1 VNSEYDYV
9 IAGAGSAGC
18 ALAARLAEDPAV
30 KVCLLEA
37 GGNGRSLFIRMP
49 AGNGFIFGN
58 PRLDWG
64 FESLPQASLN
74 GRRIYFP
81 RGKALGGSSIM
92 NGMIYMRGVA
102 RDYDGWRQAGL
113 QGWGFADLL
122 PYFRR
127 SQGAVDR
134 GAPWHGVDGPLRT
147 GLSANFATLERAF
160 IDAAVA
166 CGHTLLDDFN
176 GPERTG
182 VARTDSTVYRGV
194 RQSSAIAYLEKPPA
208 NLTIL
213 TGRHSARI
221 MLDGLRAVGVETLAG
236 EQIRARREVII
247 SQGAFGTP
255 QTLML
260 SGIGPA
266 DHLSSHGIKTV
277 VDLPGVG
284 ENLADHVDVSMQYG
298 SGRMD
303 LSLARHQRL
312 DRALALMIRWLLTG
326 KGPGGGA
333 FFSAVLFHAFEDRA
347 LPELEVFMT
356 PMVVE
361 ENLTNGALE
370 ATPVLQ
376 RLGRRLLVRGRKVAQ
391 PGVQIDINL
400 ERPRSLGRVRL
411 ASSDPARHPLIDPN
425 YLSAPED
432 LEALLRGVK
441 VMREVMAQPQIAQY
455 LCGELGAWKD
465 AHSDAEVIAAIRAT
479 AYTGH
484 HPCSTARMG
493 ADSDPRAVLDD
504 QLRVKG
510 VDNLRV
516 CDASAMPSQ
525 ITGNPNATVIAMA
538 EKAADMIL
546 GRAPLPAEDPRDATR
561 PRAIGA
567 KPGRKNPA
575 PVS

>member
-1 VNSEYDYV
+1 VNSEFDYV
-9 IAGAGSAGC
+9 VAGAGSAGC

-37 GGNGRSLFIRMP
+37 GGSGRNLFIRMP

-58 PRLDWG
+58 RRLDWG
-64 FESLPQASLN
+64 FESLPQAALN

-102 RDYDGWRQAGL
+102 RDYDGWRDAGL
-113 QGWGFADLL
+113 PGWGFADLL

-127 SQGAVDR
+127 SQGAVNR
-134 GAPWHGVDGPLRT
+134 AAPWHGVDGPLKT
-147 GLSANFATLERAF
+147 ELSANYATLERAF

-166 CGHTLLDDFN
+166 AGHRRLDDFN
-176 GPERTG
+176 GPQRTG
-182 VARTDSTVYRGV
+182 VARTDSTVHRGV
-194 RQSSAIAYLEKPPA
+194 RQSSAIAYLDKPPA

-213 TGRHSARI
+213 TCRHIARI
-221 MLDGLRAVGVETLAG
+221 VLEGRRAVGLETVAG
-236 EQIRARREVII
+236 ERIRARREVIV

-266 DHLSSHGIKTV
+266 DHLSSCGIKTV

-298 SGRMD
+298 SERMD
-303 LSLARHQRL
+303 LSLARYQRL
-312 DRALALMIRWLLTG
+312 DRAVALMARWLLTRR
-326 KGPGGGA
+326 GPGAGA
-333 FFSAVLFHAFEDRA
+333 FFSAVLFHAFEDPE

-356 PMVVE
+356 PMVVD
-361 ENLTNGALE
+361 ENLTNGEAE

-376 RLGRRLLVRGRKVAQ
+376 RLGRRLLVRGRKLAR

-411 ASSDPARHPLIDPN
+411 ASSDPNQHPLIDPN
-425 YLSAPED
+425 YFSAPED
-432 LEALLRGVK
+432 LDVLLRGVK

-455 LCGELGAWKD
+455 LSGELGAWKN
-465 AHSDAEVIAAIRAT
+465 AKSDAKIIQAIRAT

-493 ADSDPRAVLDD
+493 AGNDPGAVLDE
-504 QLRVKG
+504 QLRVMG
-510 VDNLRV
+510 VENLRV

-525 ITGNPNATVIAMA
+525 ITGNLNATVIAMA

-546 GRAPLPAEDPRDATR
+546 GRSPLPAEDPRK
-561 PRAIGA
+561 AI
-567 KPGRKNPA
+567 
-575 PVS
+575 